1 MLQNAETILGCPGT
15 FETRLGLRL
24 EFHCQ
29 FIETL
34 NVSYVLYVVDANY
47 ELHCC
52 IVNL

>member
-1 MLQNAETILGCPGT
+1 MLQNAEMILGCIWAFKTVAG
-15 FETRLGLRL
+15 FE
-24 EFHCQ
+24 FQCQ

>member
-1 MLQNAETILGCPGT
+1 MLQNAEWILGCPGALET
-15 FETRLGLRL
+15 GAGFE
-24 EFHCQ
+24 FQCQ

-34 NVSYVLYVVDANY
+34 KVSYVLYVVDANY